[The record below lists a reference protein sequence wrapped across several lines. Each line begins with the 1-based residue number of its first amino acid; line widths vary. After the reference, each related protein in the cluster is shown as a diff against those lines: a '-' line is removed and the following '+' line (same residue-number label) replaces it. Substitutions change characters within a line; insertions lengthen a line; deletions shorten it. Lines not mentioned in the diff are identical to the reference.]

1 MELDSAPLKLPPS
14 PSKTAIYKLCSE
26 ARGYDMP
33 AGQLVPQE
41 EVLTVSPQ
49 VLDVEEWDLQPC
61 VHLKNQGLLEQTQF
75 MADIELTLCFILQA
89 LDWVN

>member
-1 MELDSAPLKLPPS
+1 MELDSAPLKLPPP
-14 PSKTAIYKLCSE
+14 PSKTTIYKLCSE

-33 AGQLVPQE
+33 GQLVPQE

-61 VHLKNQGLLEQTQF
+61 IRLKNQGPLEQTQV

-89 LDWVN
+89 LDWVH